1 MSDLK
6 HKDVKGLLEAKK
18 DCEDYIS
25 ELSSKLS
32 GQRNRLEWINKY
44 LFEKT
49 PQELTIE
56 DIQIKLGHK
65 VIIKE

>member
-6 HKDVKGLLEAKK
+6 YQTPEQLEK
-18 DCEDYIS
+18 
-25 ELSSKLS
+25 SKLQTES
-32 GQRNRLEWINKY
+32 RITNLETEINGQKVRLEWINKY

-56 DIQIKLGHK
+56 QIEQRLGHK
-65 VIIKE
+65 VIIR